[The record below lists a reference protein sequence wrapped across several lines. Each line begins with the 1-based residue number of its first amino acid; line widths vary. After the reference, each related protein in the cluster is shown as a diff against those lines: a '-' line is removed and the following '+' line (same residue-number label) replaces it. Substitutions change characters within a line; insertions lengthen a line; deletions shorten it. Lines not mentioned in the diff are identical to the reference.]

1 MNTNKSYNIKTYA
14 QIGDKVMTTRE
25 SSVKKDKCETKR
37 VSVSLPLDTIKK
49 LDAIASRHGIT
60 MTDAIRRAIATEDY
74 IESEIQEDSK
84 ILIQKSDNTL
94 REVVFR

>member
-1 MNTNKSYNIKTYA
+1 
-14 QIGDKVMTTRE
+14 MTAKE
-25 SSVKKDKCETKR
+25 KCQTKR

-49 LDAIASRHGIT
+49 LDEIASRHGIT
-60 MTDAIRRAIATEDY
+60 MTDAIRRAIYTEAY
-74 IESEIQEDSK
+74 IDNEIQQDNK

>member
-1 MNTNKSYNIKTYA
+1 
-14 QIGDKVMTTRE
+14 MTTKE
-25 SSVKKDKCETKR
+25 KCQTKR

-49 LDAIASRHGIT
+49 LDEIASRHGIT
-60 MTDAIRRAIATEDY
+60 MTDAIRRAIYTEAY
-74 IESEIQEDSK
+74 IENEIQQDNK

>member
-1 MNTNKSYNIKTYA
+1 MA
-14 QIGDKVMTTRE
+14 
-25 SSVKKDKCETKR
+25 VKEKCQTKR
-37 VSVSLPLDTIKK
+37 VSVSLPLETIEK
-49 LDAIASRHGIT
+49 LDAISRRHGIT